1 MFKGEFSH
9 TIDPKGRIIIPTQLR
24 SQVESGFVVTKGL
37 DGCLWLVESEV
48 WKKIEEEVM
57 SMSFA
62 SQNARRLSRFL
73 IAGAVDGDIDKQ
85 GRVFIPSNL
94 REYAGLEK
102 NVILSGVGSRLEIWD
117 KTRYEQI
124 TDIEDMS
131 AIAEQLVDFGVK
143 L

>member
-1 MFKGEFSH
+1 MFQGEFSH

-37 DGCLWLVESEV
+37 DGCLWLVESEI
-48 WKKIEEEVM
+48 WKKIEDEVM
-57 SMSFA
+57 NMSFA

>member
-48 WKKIEEEVM
+48 WKKIEDEVM
-57 SMSFA
+57 NMSFA

>member
-1 MFKGEFSH
+1 MFQGEFSH

-37 DGCLWLVESEV
+37 DGCLWLVESEI
-48 WKKIEEEVM
+48 WKKIQEEVLNM
-57 SMSFA
+57 PFA
-62 SQNARRLSRFL
+62 SKDARALSRFL
-73 IAGAVDGDIDKQ
+73 IAGATDGDIDKQ

-131 AIAEQLVDFGVK
+131 AIAEKLVDFGVK